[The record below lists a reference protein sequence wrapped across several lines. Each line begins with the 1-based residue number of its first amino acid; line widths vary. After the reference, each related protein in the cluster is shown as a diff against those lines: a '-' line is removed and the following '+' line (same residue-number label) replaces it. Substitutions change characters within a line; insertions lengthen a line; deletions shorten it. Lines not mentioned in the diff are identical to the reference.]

1 MRNFVGIDISLTG
14 TGVCRLTRDGTV
26 GKTKCIK
33 TLAHKSFTQWFD
45 RIKAITDEVMEY
57 VDNGSIVFVEGYAF
71 GATGQVFNIAELSG
85 YIKYQLYTG
94 DCTAVIQVPP
104 TSLKKYIAGKGNAKK
119 DLMLKE
125 VYKKY
130 GVDFTDDNIADAFA
144 LARMAY
150 ELTRHYQNPQEHPW
164 TDNEAAAVVGI
175 IKDNKGGDYEL
186 FQEAAT
192 HGYVWRTRNAGRGT
206 LRPRGNRKNAKS

>member
-1 MRNFVGIDISLTG
+1 MRNFVGVDISLTG
-14 TGVCRLTRDGTV
+14 TGVCRLTDQGDEHKVT
-26 GKTKCIK
+26 CIK
-33 TLAHKSFTQWFD
+33 TPAHKSFTEWFG
-45 RIKAITDEVMEY
+45 RIKTITDEVLEY
-57 VDNGSIVFVEGYAF
+57 VDSGSIVFVEGYAF

-104 TSLKKYIAGKGNAKK
+104 TSLKKYITGKGNAKK

-130 GVDFTDDNIADAFA
+130 NVDFFDDNIADAYA

-150 ELTRHYQNPQEHPW
+150 ELTLHYQNPQQCPL
-164 TDNEAAAVVGI
+164 TDNEAAAVAGV
-175 IKDNKGGDYEL
+175 IKDNKGGDYGL

-192 HGYVWRTRNAGRGT
+192 HGYIGRTRDSGRSV
-206 LRPRGNRKNAKS
+206 LRPRRNRKNTQS